1 MIVVKTLGLSF
12 LLRIFLFSEIF
23 SVVNVLMREIMYSSN
38 LIFGNFAKLHIAR
51 EITNKFGCKVENQA
65 DLSVPS

>member
-1 MIVVKTLGLSF
+1 
-12 LLRIFLFSEIF
+12 
-23 SVVNVLMREIMYSSN
+23 MYSSN
-38 LIFGNFAKLHIAR
+38 LILGNFAKLHIAR